1 MTAIP
6 CRAAAFKALVEAAAK
21 AIKADAGNRYSLEAP
36 FPLPPVSCDWV
47 PADRTFD
54 HELLTIAP
62 AADVPGFV
70 SITIKAFRS
79 TRGRNVF
86 DGASFAPDR
95 PFGERAV
102 LVAALVHDVL
112 YCVKGELAA
121 WAGVKECKVRDFA
134 DTLFRE
140 MLLLLCKRK
149 WIAHVYFIGVRLGF
163 PAFAVWKRLARS
175 LALAVAVLGVTLG
188 GAGCGCQS
196 LRPDPDNGHFI
207 EGTSAADIPEPAI
220 VKEVAP

>member
-1 MTAIP
+1 MKANP
-6 CRAAAFKALVEAAAK
+6 CREAAFKALVEAAVK
-21 AIKADAGNRYSLEAP
+21 AIRTDTSNRYSLDAP
-36 FPLPPVSCDWV
+36 FALPPVSCDWW
-47 PADRTFD
+47 PAGRTFD
-54 HELLTIAP
+54 HDLVRIEP
-62 AADVPGFV
+62 AGEGFV
-70 SITIKAFRS
+70 SITVKRFRS
-79 TRGRNVF
+79 TRKRNIF
-86 DGASFAPDR
+86 DGASFAPDA

-112 YCVKGELAA
+112 YCVKDDLAK
-121 WAGVKECKVRDFA
+121 WAGVTERNVRDMA

-149 WIAHVYFIGVRLGF
+149 WIAHVYFLGVRLGF
-163 PAFAVWKRLARS
+163 PAFAVWKRLARA

>member
-1 MTAIP
+1 MKAIP

-21 AIKADAGNRYSLEAP
+21 AIKADAGNRYSLEEP
-36 FPLPPVSCDWV
+36 FPLPPVSCDWW
-47 PADRTFD
+47 PAGRTFD
-54 HELLTIAP
+54 HDLVRIAP
-62 AADVPGFV
+62 AESPGFV

-79 TRGRNVF
+79 TRKRNVF
-86 DGASFAPDR
+86 DGASLAPDR

-112 YCVKGELAA
+112 YCVKDELAA
-121 WAGVKECKVRDFA
+121 WAGVKERKVRDFA

-149 WIAHVYFIGVRLGF
+149 WIAHVYFLGVRLGF
-163 PAFAVWKRLARS
+163 PAFAVWKRLAHA

-196 LRPDPDNGHFI
+196 LAPDPANGHFI
-207 EGTSAADIPEPAI
+207 EGTTAEDIPEPAI